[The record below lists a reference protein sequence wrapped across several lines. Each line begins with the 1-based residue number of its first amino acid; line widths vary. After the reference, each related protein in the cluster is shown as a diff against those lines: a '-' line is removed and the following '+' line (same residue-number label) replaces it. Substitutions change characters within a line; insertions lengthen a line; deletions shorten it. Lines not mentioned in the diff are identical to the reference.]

1 MPGLGRDEGSGQQTV
16 ALARFANG
24 QPAGDQASPERC
36 GRHLGPPGAKHY
48 DFFDMSLIVPIASP
62 HPLGNFGAAIIEQ
75 ELYDY
80 SPIVERPPLDWPNG
94 KRVAFYVG
102 LNIEHFHL
110 GKRSISISA
119 GSADLPLDPLNHGWR
134 DYGLRVGIWRIMESL
149 DRHGMRA
156 SVLLNSDV
164 CSRYPQIIKAGR
176 ERGWAWLAH
185 GRSNSILQAGM
196 TPQEELAYLNDVV
209 DTIESHTGSRP
220 KGWLGPNASETP
232 ETPRI
237 LAGLGVDYLL
247 DWSADDQPFHLN
259 VPGMMS
265 VPYSFEVND
274 VRMLG
279 GAVSAAEFSQMVIDQ
294 YEQLSKDSS
303 SGGRVMALPL
313 HTFISGQP
321 LRAKYLDLALEFIAS
336 QPDVW
341 LTTSDEIASH
351 YRKVGPAPLL

>member
-1 MPGLGRDEGSGQQTV
+1 
-16 ALARFANG
+16 
-24 QPAGDQASPERC
+24 
-36 GRHLGPPGAKHY
+36 
-48 DFFDMSLIVPIASP
+48 
-62 HPLGNFGAAIIEQ
+62 
-75 ELYDY
+75 
-80 SPIVERPPLDWPNG
+80 
-94 KRVAFYVG
+94 VAFYVG

-196 TPQEELAYLNDVV
+196 SPQEELAYLNDVV

-247 DWSADDQPFHLN
+247 DWSADDLPFHLN

-303 SGGRVMALPL
+303 GGGRVMALPL

-351 YRKVGPAPLL
+351 YRKVVPAPLL